1 MTVQRKELKKIS
13 KRLIQRLGEAAF
25 KIFVSHESNGKL
37 KKDAVQ
43 WNSIPTALI
52 KSDGSFIFFLL
63 QKSWNAMRIFS
74 MAMQISKR
82 AIASQKFST
91 LHRFLEYMLYVEV
104 ICTFGQLLAIEEISA

>member
-1 MTVQRKELKKIS
+1 MKFNTDSPNQIR
-13 KRLIQRLGEAAF
+13 RLIY
-25 KIFVSHESNGKL
+25 
-37 KKDAVQ
+37 
-43 WNSIPTALI
+43 
-52 KSDGSFIFFLL
+52 FFLL

-74 MAMQISKR
+74 LAMQISKR

>member
-1 MTVQRKELKKIS
+1 MKFLRYIRIS
-13 KRLIQRLGEAAF
+13 RIQWQAQKGRSPIQSDAD
-25 KIFVSHESNGKL
+25 SNC
-37 KKDAVQ
+37 
-43 WNSIPTALI
+43 STLI

-74 MAMQISKR
+74 LAMQISKR

-104 ICTFGQLLAIEEISA
+104 ICTFGQLLAIEEISID